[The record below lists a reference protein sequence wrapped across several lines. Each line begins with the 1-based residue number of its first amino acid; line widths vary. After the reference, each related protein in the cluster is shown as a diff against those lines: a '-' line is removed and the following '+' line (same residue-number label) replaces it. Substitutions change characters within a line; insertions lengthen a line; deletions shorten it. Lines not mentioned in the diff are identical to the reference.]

1 MHQRRSTWQ
10 IPRSL
15 FLSLTAMLTA
25 ALCLPVLPSTVA
37 GEREK
42 TVAATP
48 APAFPISK
56 LLPARTVFLTL
67 DEGFDAHQVGWD
79 KTAASDSLSKTGVF
93 KIGQQLV
100 NSYLSML
107 DAEGTE
113 GAEIKQ
119 AINEVFTAVQTA
131 SDKGY
136 AVAVSL
142 PEGNNLTWPRLTVV
156 LPHGKA
162 LAQTLIKLASA
173 KTVADPTPPSSK
185 EEGKEDEESQC
196 LTQNKD
202 VEKPAVSNAEEK
214 SEPAKPK
221 DLKPEAVPTDGAKA
235 AEPPAAGEKDATAEV
250 SWKKE
255 QIGSREIYRDNTGM
269 FGLVLPGFDVA
280 FWEEHGHFV
289 FVVGFGAVKST
300 LDLAD
305 GKHPDITTGR
315 IWKELHQAAPKFD
328 RRSFGWIDVKEL
340 RKSFDDVDLN
350 GEEIGGQFL
359 EFGGSLLE
367 VISGVIFMPFQ
378 LFGAVGPNRV
388 VHVAGQNVAHLTV
401 EDNTNDFPIH
411 ATQPPGPL
419 DAGDCSELLV
429 AQLPAEVP
437 DVSKEQKPTAPKT
450 TTDKT
455 ATDKTATDKT
465 PTDKTPKA
473 LVTEKDA
480 PEKAAAEKAA
490 PEKADGEKTDAEKET
505 PDEPVTA
512 AKPITLKQVVTAFG
526 LETVQH
532 YSWQSGYK
540 GRALWSESFLSA
552 PGPKT
557 GLLAFTEQ
565 PAIHFNQLPPLPKNT
580 VSFSA
585 TSIELK
591 NVVDSSLQLVKSIVP
606 SIGGVPAETLNTE
619 IADWRKENG
628 ALVEDV
634 TASLDSL
641 VCLYNDGTNGP
652 MTFGPVLVW
661 KVKDAARLRRGLDQC
676 VAILTAPNPA
686 KKPAETE
693 KALKSPDLPAAKNAV
708 PLPLKTVEPAVAP
721 KAASQDEAKPAVT
734 PKATSQ
740 VEAKP
745 TVTTEPAE
753 AKEPPDLKPAGD
765 DAKPEEP
772 EAEETPN
779 NSVELELKAVT
790 KTSYGRQIVGLQI
803 SDYPLGIAY
812 TVDDNWLAISF
823 NSQLLEAFLLRVD
836 GKLPKWEPTVEHQD
850 ALKDLPEQF
859 TSISV
864 DDPRTSLPSLVSFGY
879 CGLVWIEAA
888 FRSEGTLPQ
897 TKKLM
902 ADIPNLP
909 PAELI
914 VQPLFPNLSVTT
926 VDKDGIHWYTRNSLP
941 SFSAWNYSVGYVG
954 VLLFAEMGLGDMI
967 SF

>member
-42 TVAATP
+42 PVAATP
-48 APAFPISK
+48 APAFQISK

-67 DEGFDAHQVGWD
+67 DEGFDAHQVGWN

-100 NSYLSML
+100 NSYLSMM
-107 DAEGTE
+107 DAAGDE
-113 GAEIKQ
+113 GAEVKQ

-173 KTVADPTPPSSK
+173 KIVADPTPPSSK
-185 EEGKEDEESQC
+185 EEGKEEEESQC

-202 VEKPAVSNAEEK
+202 GEKPAVSNEEEK

-221 DLKPEAVPTDGAKA
+221 DLKPAAVQKDDVKEAD
-235 AEPPAAGEKDATAEV
+235 PPAGGEKDATAEV

-350 GEEIGGQFL
+350 GEEMGGQVL
-359 EFGGSLLE
+359 EFGGGLLE
-367 VISGVIFMPFQ
+367 FFSEAIFLPFQ
-378 LFGAVGPNRV
+378 IFSAIEPNGV
-388 VHVAGQNVAHLTV
+388 VQIADHQVAHFPTV
-401 EDNTNDFPIH
+401 ETTDDLPIYEPQVPRPNDVEP
-411 ATQPPGPL
+411 
-419 DAGDCSELLV
+419 CSELPV
-429 AQLPAEVP
+429 AQVLADVP
-437 DVSKEQKPTAPKT
+437 YSSKEQKPTAPKT

-455 ATDKTATDKT
+455 ATDKT
-465 PTDKTPKA
+465 PKA
-473 LVTEKDA
+473 VVTEKAA
-480 PEKAAAEKAA
+480 PEKAAAK
-490 PEKADGEKTDAEKET
+490 KADGEKTDAEKET
-505 PDEPVTA
+505 PDEPATA

-686 KKPAETE
+686 KKPAEIE
-693 KALKSPDLPAAKNAV
+693 KALKSPDIPAAKDAV
-708 PLPLKTVEPAVAP
+708 PLSPKVVEPAVAP
-721 KAASQDEAKPAVT
+721 KAASQDEAKPAVA
-734 PKATSQ
+734 PKAAGQ
-740 VEAKP
+740 DEAKP
-745 TVTTEPAE
+745 AVTKEPAE

-765 DAKPEEP
+765 DAKPEDP

-790 KTSYGRQIVGLQI
+790 KTIYGRQVMGLQI

-864 DDPRTSLPSLVSFGY
+864 DDPRTSLPSLVSLGY